1 MNERGTMLKKIVL
14 APCNTAS
21 KIFENEK
28 KYSDPNSLLI
38 FDYRISYEILEI
50 FLRLFKC
57 KIEMN
62 HIKENLTRLVSNDT

>member
-1 MNERGTMLKKIVL
+1 MMNERGTMLKKIVL

-38 FDYRISYEILEI
+38 FDYRISYEILQI

-57 KIEMN
+57 
-62 HIKENLTRLVSNDT
+62 

>member
-1 MNERGTMLKKIVL
+1 MVQFMVILYILANNDEWKGHNVEKKIVL

-38 FDYRISYEILEI
+38 FDYRISYEILQI

-57 KIEMN
+57 
-62 HIKENLTRLVSNDT
+62 